1 MKRVFYFE
9 EGGKEK
15 KNLLGGKGANLSEM
29 VKIGLPIPNGIIVS
43 TDACNEFLKNGQ
55 TLNEDLKREV
65 MEKIAGLEEKTGKK
79 FQGENPLLVS
89 VRSGAPVSMPG
100 MMDTILNLGL
110 NDVTAEKMIK
120 RFNNNSEFVYDLYR
134 RFIQMFSDIV
144 VGIDKNKF
152 VALRNSI
159 IENNKGLS
167 QQELDK
173 KVIAEFKNFYRIEH
187 GSDFPETPQEQLFMA
202 IDAIFNSWN
211 NERAITYRRLNHI
224 EDNMGTAVVVQ
235 EMVFGNLNEIS
246 GTGVAFSRNP
256 SSGTREVFGEYLL
269 QAQGEDIVAGIRT
282 PEPIARLN
290 DVLPVVYD
298 EFIRIANL
306 LEKDYKDM
314 QDIEFTIEDGKLYI
328 LQTRNGK
335 RSPYAA
341 IKIAIDMHDEGL
353 ITKEEAILKVDA
365 GLIPQLLNGD
375 FDEEAV
381 KEAVLLGKGLPGSA
395 GVAIGRVVLASER
408 VKVKENTI
416 LVREETSPEDIK
428 GISLAQGIVTVKGG
442 ATSHGAV
449 VARGMGK
456 CCVTGCGEIEID
468 DIRREMKI
476 GGHIVKEGDFISIS
490 GYTGEIFLGKVLLTE
505 PKFDDNLKRFI
516 SWCKEYKRLGVRMN
530 ADTVVDA
537 EIGKSFGAQGIGLC
551 RTEHM
556 FFQEDKI
563 WTIRGMIL
571 SEDKEEREKALHKLY
586 VMQKEDFFNILKI
599 VGDEVVIVRLLDPP
613 LHEFLPREKKD
624 EIKMAEILGISMEE
638 IERRIRNLKDENP
651 MLGHRGCRLAVTYPE
666 LYNSQSRALIEA
678 AIECHQ
684 QGFKVQPEIMIPLIF
699 GVTEFKYIRDNIKEE
714 IEKVFTEYGMRID
727 YKIGTMMEVPRACL
741 LADEIG
747 AEAEFFSFG
756 TNDLTQMT
764 MGLSRDDSVKF
775 IGDYNDKGI
784 LKFEPFSTI
793 DTRGVGKLV
802 KMGVEL
808 GRKGNP
814 DLEIGI
820 CGEHGGDPRSIE
832 FFESLKLDY
841 VSCSPFRVLVAIVAA
856 AQSYIKE
863 KKKNKAIP
871 ELVGGEATRVEKL
884 NKKKLQF

>member
-9 EGGKEK
+9 EGGKDK
-15 KNLLGGKGANLSEM
+15 KSLLGGKGANLSEM
-29 VKIGLPIPNGIIVS
+29 VKIGLPIPSGIIVS
-43 TDACNEFLKNGQ
+43 TEACNEFLKNGQ
-55 TLNEDLKREV
+55 TLNENLKKEV

-110 NDVTAEKMIK
+110 NDTTAEKMIQ
-120 RFNNNSEFVYDLYR
+120 RFNNAPFVYDLYR

-152 VALRNSI
+152 VELRNRI
-159 IENNKGLS
+159 IEENKNLT
-167 QQELDK
+167 QDQVDK
-173 KVIAEFKNFYRIEH
+173 KVIAEFKEFYKREH
-187 GSDFPETPQEQLFMA
+187 GSAFPETPQEQLFMA

-211 NERAITYRRLNHI
+211 NDRAITYRRLNHI

-256 SSGTREVFGEYLL
+256 SNGTKEVFGEYLL

-282 PEPIARLN
+282 PEPIARLGE
-290 DVLPVVYD
+290 VLPKIYD
-298 EFIRIANL
+298 EFVKIAEL

-328 LQTRNGK
+328 LQTRSGK
-335 RSPYAA
+335 RSPYAG

-353 ITKEEAILKVDA
+353 LTKEEAILKVDA

-381 KEAVLLGKGLPGSA
+381 KSAVLLGKGLPGSA

-456 CCVTGCGEIEID
+456 CCVTGCGDIEID

-516 SWCKEYKRLGVRMN
+516 SWCKEAKRLGIRMN

-537 EIGKSFGAQGIGLC
+537 EIGKAFGAEGIGLC

-556 FFQEDKI
+556 FFQKDKI

-571 SEDKEEREKALHKLY
+571 SEDKDEKEAALHKLY
-586 VMQKEDFFNILKI
+586 LMQKEDFFNILKV

-613 LHEFLPREKKD
+613 LHEFLPKEPKD
-624 EIKMAEILGISMEE
+624 KIKMAEILGISMEE
-638 IERRIRNLKDENP
+638 MERRIRNLKDENP
-651 MLGHRGCRLAVTYPE
+651 MLGHRGCRLAITQPE

-678 AIECHQ
+678 AIECHK
-684 QGFKVQPEIMIPLIF
+684 QGIKVQPEIMIPLIL
-699 GVTEFKYIRDNIKEE
+699 GVTEFRYIEDSIREE
-714 IEKVFTEYGMRID
+714 IEKVFTEFGMRID

-741 LADEIG
+741 LADEI
-747 AEAEFFSFG
+747 AQEAEFFSFG

-793 DTRGVGKLV
+793 DVRGVGKLV
-802 KMGVEL
+802 KLGTDL

-814 DLEIGI
+814 NLEIGV

-832 FFESLKLDY
+832 FFESLKIDY

-856 AQSYIKE
+856 AQSYIRDKQN
-863 KKKNKAIP
+863 KKTIP
-871 ELVGGEATRVEKL
+871 ELIGKESVRIGKL